1 MSPDAVKAAMVKD
14 QLLLVLG
21 GASLSRAEAASL
33 HGKIQNF
40 NSILEGKAGRSL
52 TVAFAE
58 MASGSVCTNDS
69 FVKQSV
75 QYWLEVF
82 EMVPPPWRQ
91 IQLSGDNRRTL
102 HVFGDAAE
110 EPALSGGMPK
120 VTCCFWFVDVTSGI
134 KRGGVSV
141 IPWQVLKLFKNGA
154 TCIAQG
160 ELFAPFLAILTNLK
174 DAAGQHLLVFCDNLG
189 ILSAAVSGRSSVL
202 DVNSLLTGLHLLL
215 TSLRVTSWWEHVDS
229 HANPADGGSR
239 QGTSCK
245 LAKRLGIPLKWVKFP
260 FVPACMA
267 AADPTEWFKI
277 FKSFA

>member
-1 MSPDAVKAAMVKD
+1 M
-14 QLLLVLG
+14 
-21 GASLSRAEAASL
+21 
-33 HGKIQNF
+33 
-40 NSILEGKAGRSL
+40 
-52 TVAFAE
+52 
-58 MASGSVCTNDS
+58 
-69 FVKQSV
+69 
-75 QYWLEVF
+75 
-82 EMVPPPWRQ
+82 
-91 IQLSGDNRRTL
+91 
-102 HVFGDAAE
+102 
-110 EPALSGGMPK
+110 
-120 VTCCFWFVDVTSGI
+120 
-134 KRGGVSV
+134 
-141 IPWQVLKLFKNGA
+141 IPWQVLTMFKNRA
-154 TCIAQG
+154 TYIAQG

-267 AADPTEWFKI
+267 AADPTEWFKF